1 MAKFIKINSADN
13 VAVAVSD
20 IEAGESVFIDNQEI
34 TAAENIPAGHKMALK
49 DLSEGDDIIKYGFP
63 IGHLLKDVPRGG
75 LVDHNT
81 LKTNLEGLLEYTYK
95 PSLTGISPAASRAT
109 FKG

>member
-13 VAVAVSD
+13 VAVSVSD

-63 IGHLLKDVPRGG
+63 IGHLLKDVLRGG
-75 LVDHNT
+75 LVDHT
-81 LKTNLEGLLEYTYK
+81 
-95 PSLTGISPAASRAT
+95 R
-109 FKG
+109 

>member
-34 TAAENIPAGHKMALK
+34 TASI
-49 DLSEGDDIIKYGFP
+49 
-63 IGHLLKDVPRGG
+63 
-75 LVDHNT
+75 
-81 LKTNLEGLLEYTYK
+81 
-95 PSLTGISPAASRAT
+95 
-109 FKG
+109 